1 MTPPKAFGRTTVV
14 ALCLATLV
22 AKSAGSQEF
31 INRREEARMA
41 IVATPQSLYAHYC
54 AHCHGDDATGSGRLW
69 ASDLSPQPADL
80 TAMAA
85 DRDYLIAAIRD
96 GSAAHGKSNLCP
108 PWGRTITPA
117 DIERLAHYIASLG
130 SQSAQARTEPAGTPN
145 PVREPI
151 PWLLAGLVL
160 AEFVLLR
167 EILRRRR
174 VASNVL
180 LQDPSLRG

>member
-1 MTPPKAFGRTTVV
+1 MTPSKAVGRTAVLT
-14 ALCLATLV
+14 LCLATLG
-22 AKSAGSQEF
+22 AKSAESQEL
-31 INRREEARMA
+31 INRREEARAA
-41 IVATPQSLYAHYC
+41 IAATPQSLYAHYC

-69 ASDLSPQPADL
+69 ASDLSPQPTDL
-80 TAMAA
+80 TALTV
-85 DRDYLIAAIRD
+85 DQDYLVAAIRD

-167 EILRRRR
+167 EIFRRRK

-180 LQDPSLRG
+180 SQDPSLRG